1 MKKLFWHGV
10 GLLMLFFS
18 LATKV
23 LADGNDTVSVGF
35 LMAKEN
41 SKTLSFSIEEA
52 KQYALEHNRSVQ
64 NASYDVQ
71 KAEATRW
78 KSIASMLLQVSG
90 NVNYYNMLGY
100 KMEMLGTEIPMPAYF
115 DFGISASMTVSGSQI
130 VSVQVAK
137 MSKQIYETTINKTEQ
152 SVTSNIE
159 TYYVNILALQKTVD
173 LLEKNLENL
182 TNLHNMT
189 MNAVKAGV
197 SEQNDADQV
206 EIQVSSLASSLN
218 TTKRS
223 IEVLYNS
230 IRLLTGAE
238 ADDEIVLTQTLDDVI
253 NAGEILKLLGTSFNI
268 EDNYD
273 YQLQTKST
281 ELKKKQLTLSKMAYV
296 PTLSAFYSF
305 DKKKYCSDEE
315 TLDMTPPNTVGFKL
329 SVPIFSTGSRWAD
342 VRSAKMDYAKE
353 VNNLKDATQNLN
365 IQEKQLRYN
374 LTSSYEDYQIQ
385 SKNIEV
391 MQRVFNS
398 NSEKY
403 KYGTISSLSL
413 TNSSTDLI
421 SAQNAYVSSLLSMV
435 TAYVNLRNLLN
446 K

>member
-1 MKKLFWHGV
+1 
-10 GLLMLFFS
+10 
-18 LATKV
+18 
-23 LADGNDTVSVGF
+23 
-35 LMAKEN
+35 
-41 SKTLSFSIEEA
+41 
-52 KQYALEHNRSVQ
+52 
-64 NASYDVQ
+64 
-71 KAEATRW
+71 
-78 KSIASMLLQVSG
+78 
-90 NVNYYNMLGY
+90 
-100 KMEMLGTEIPMPAYF
+100 
-115 DFGISASMTVSGSQI
+115 
-130 VSVQVAK
+130 
-137 MSKQIYETTINKTEQ
+137 
-152 SVTSNIE
+152 
-159 TYYVNILALQKTVD
+159 
-173 LLEKNLENL
+173 LEKNLENL

-189 MNAVKAGV
+189 LNAVKAGAA
-197 SEQNDADQV
+197 EQNDADQV

-238 ADDEIVLTQTLDDVI
+238 ADDEIVLTQSLDDVI
-253 NAGEILKLLGTSFNI
+253 NAGEILSLLGTDFNI

-342 VRSAKMDYAKE
+342 VRGAKMDYAKE

-391 MQRVFNS
+391 MQRVFDS

-421 SAQNAYVSSLLSMV
+421 SAQNTYVSSLLEMV
-435 TAYVNLRNLLN
+435 TAYVSLRNLLN